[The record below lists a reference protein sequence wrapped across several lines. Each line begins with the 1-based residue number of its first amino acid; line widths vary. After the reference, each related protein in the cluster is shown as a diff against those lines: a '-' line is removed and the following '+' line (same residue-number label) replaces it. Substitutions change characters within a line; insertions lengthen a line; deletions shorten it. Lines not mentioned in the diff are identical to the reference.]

1 MRVAPFPKILEE
13 ISDVRRISSYLPV
26 LFVLFCGIQLA
37 SAQSSVDFN
46 VGFGTAHDKAAPGGI
61 DSNTG
66 YTCALGAA
74 SCQATPAL
82 SGFFMG
88 VGGDVMLTKR
98 YGFGVDATLQP
109 AKSNYGPL
117 QYREIFYG
125 FNGIFAP
132 VNQKKA
138 MVKIEG
144 GIGGAKSS
152 FSYTQTSCVGT
163 AVCSTSSQ
171 PVGSSNHFQVH
182 AGIGVQIFLTEHVFI
197 RPQFDFHYVPGLT
210 DQFGSNMVP
219 AGMVW
224 LGYSIGDR

>member
-1 MRVAPFPKILEE
+1 MKRT
-13 ISDVRRISSYLPV
+13 RRYLPL
-26 LFVLFCGIQLA
+26 LFLLPLSVPFA
-37 SAQSSVDFN
+37 SAQSSVDVN
-46 VGFGTAHDKAAPGGI
+46 VGFGAAHDKAAAGGI

-66 YTCALGAA
+66 YTCTVGAA
-74 SCQATPAL
+74 NCQATPAL

-98 YGFGVDATLQP
+98 YGFGGEASFQP
-109 AKSNYGPL
+109 VKANYGPL
-117 QYREIFYG
+117 QYREIFYD

-138 MVKIEG
+138 MVQIQG

-210 DQFGSNMVP
+210 DQFGSNSVP
-219 AGMVW
+219 AAMVW
-224 LGYSIGDR
+224 LGYSLGDR

>member
-1 MRVAPFPKILEE
+1 VKPICR
-13 ISDVRRISSYLPV
+13 YLPL
-26 LFVLFCGIQLA
+26 LFLPLLSIPFA

-46 VGFGTAHDKAAPGGI
+46 VGFGGAHDKAAAGGI

-66 YTCALGAA
+66 FTCAVGAA
-74 SCQATPAL
+74 NCQATPAL
-82 SGFFMG
+82 GGFFMG
-88 VGGDVMLTKR
+88 AGGDVMLTKR
-98 YGFGVDATLQP
+98 YGFGGEASFQP
-109 AKSNYGPL
+109 VKANYGPL
-117 QYREIFYG
+117 QYREIFYD

-138 MVKIEG
+138 MVQIEG

-163 AVCSTSSQ
+163 AVCSTQSQ

-219 AGMVW
+219 AAMVW

>member
-1 MRVAPFPKILEE
+1 MK
-13 ISDVRRISSYLPV
+13 RICRYLPL
-26 LFVLFCGIQLA
+26 LFLPLLSIPFA

-46 VGFGTAHDKAAPGGI
+46 VGFGTAHDKSTGAGI
-61 DSNTG
+61 DNLNSANAFGSCTV
-66 YTCALGAA
+66 GAA
-74 SCQATPAL
+74 DPNCQATPAL

-98 YGFGVDATLQP
+98 YGFGVQASLQP
-109 AKSNYGPL
+109 AKADYGPL
-117 QYREIFYG
+117 QFREIFYD
-125 FNGIFAP
+125 FNGILAP

-138 MVKIEG
+138 IVKIEG
-144 GIGGAKSS
+144 GVGGAKTS

-163 AVCSTSSQ
+163 AVCSNQSQ

-182 AGIGVQIFLTEHVFI
+182 AGVGVQIFLTEHVFI

-219 AGMVW
+219 AAMVW
-224 LGYSIGDR
+224 LGYSLGDR

>member
-1 MRVAPFPKILEE
+1 MKPICR
-13 ISDVRRISSYLPV
+13 YLPL
-26 LFVLFCGIQLA
+26 LFLPLLSIPFA

-98 YGFGVDATLQP
+98 YGFGVNATLQP

-132 VNQKKA
+132 VNRKKA
-138 MVKIEG
+138 MVQIEG
-144 GIGGAKSS
+144 GVGGAKSS

-219 AGMVW
+219 AGMLW

>member
-1 MRVAPFPKILEE
+1 M
-13 ISDVRRISSYLPV
+13 RRISRYLPL
-26 LFVLFCGIQLA
+26 LFVLFYCIPFA
-37 SAQSSVDFN
+37 RAQSSVDFN
-46 VGFGTAHDKAAPGGI
+46 VGFGTAHDKSTGAGI
-61 DSNTG
+61 DNLNSANAFGSCTVG
-66 YTCALGAA
+66 SADQY
-74 SCQATPAL
+74 CQATPAL

-98 YGFGVDATLQP
+98 YGFGIQADLQP
-109 AKSNYGPL
+109 AKADYGPL
-117 QYREIFYG
+117 QFREILYD
-125 FNGIFAP
+125 FNGIYAP

-138 MVKIEG
+138 MVQIMG
-144 GIGGAKSS
+144 GIGGAKTS

-163 AVCSTSSQ
+163 AVCSTQTQ

-182 AGIGVQIFLTEHVFI
+182 AGVGVQIFLTEHVFI

-219 AGMVW
+219 AAMVW

>member
-1 MRVAPFPKILEE
+1 MKPICR
-13 ISDVRRISSYLPV
+13 YLPL
-26 LFVLFCGIQLA
+26 LFLPLLSIPFA

-46 VGFGTAHDKAAPGGI
+46 VGFGAAHDKAAPGGI

-98 YGFGVDATLQP
+98 YGFGVNATLQP
-109 AKSNYGPL
+109 AKANYGPL
-117 QYREIFYG
+117 QYREIFYD

-138 MVKIEG
+138 IVKIEG
-144 GIGGAKSS
+144 GIGGAKTS
-152 FSYTQTSCVGT
+152 FTYTQSSCVGT
-163 AVCSTSSQ
+163 AVCAKSSQ
-171 PVGSSNHFQVH
+171 PVGASNHFQVH

>member
-1 MRVAPFPKILEE
+1 VKRICRYLSLPLLLLLSIPF
-13 ISDVRRISSYLPV
+13 
-26 LFVLFCGIQLA
+26 A

-46 VGFGTAHDKAAPGGI
+46 VGFGTAHDKSTGAGI
-61 DSNTG
+61 DNLNSANAFGSCTV
-66 YTCALGAA
+66 GAA
-74 SCQATPAL
+74 DPNCQATPAL

-98 YGFGVDATLQP
+98 YGFGIQAALQP
-109 AKSNYGPL
+109 AKANYGPL
-117 QYREIFYG
+117 QFREIFYD
-125 FNGIFAP
+125 FNGILAP

-138 MVKIEG
+138 IVKIEG
-144 GIGGAKSS
+144 GVGGAKTS

-163 AVCSTSSQ
+163 AVCSNQSQ

-182 AGIGVQIFLTEHVFI
+182 AGVGVQIFLTEHVFI

-219 AGMVW
+219 AAMVW
-224 LGYSIGDR
+224 LGYSLGDR

>member
-1 MRVAPFPKILEE
+1 MKRT
-13 ISDVRRISSYLPV
+13 RRYLPL
-26 LFVLFCGIQLA
+26 LFLLPLSVPFA
-37 SAQSSVDFN
+37 SAQSSVDVN
-46 VGFGTAHDKAAPGGI
+46 VGFGAAHDKAAAGGI

-66 YTCALGAA
+66 YTCTVGAA
-74 SCQATPAL
+74 NCQATPAL

-98 YGFGVDATLQP
+98 YGFGGEASFQP
-109 AKSNYGPL
+109 VKANYGPL
-117 QYREIFYG
+117 QYREIFYD

-138 MVKIEG
+138 IVKIEG

-210 DQFGSNMVP
+210 DQFGSNSVP
-219 AGMVW
+219 AAMVW
-224 LGYSIGDR
+224 LGYSLGDR

>member
-1 MRVAPFPKILEE
+1 VKPICR
-13 ISDVRRISSYLPV
+13 YLPL
-26 LFVLFCGIQLA
+26 LFLPLLSIPFA

-98 YGFGVDATLQP
+98 YGFGGEASFQP
-109 AKSNYGPL
+109 AKANYGPL
-117 QYREIFYG
+117 QYREIFYD

-138 MVKIEG
+138 IVKIEG

-182 AGIGVQIFLTEHVFI
+182 AGIGVQIFVTEHVFI
-197 RPQFDFHYVPGLT
+197 RPQFDFHYVPSLT
-210 DQFGSNMVP
+210 NQFGSNMVP
-219 AGMVW
+219 AAMVW

>member
-1 MRVAPFPKILEE
+1 VKPICR
-13 ISDVRRISSYLPV
+13 YLPL
-26 LFVLFCGIQLA
+26 LFLPLLSIPFA

-46 VGFGTAHDKAAPGGI
+46 VGFGGAHDKAAAGGI

-66 YTCALGAA
+66 FTCAVGAA
-74 SCQATPAL
+74 NCQATPAL
-82 SGFFMG
+82 GGFFMG
-88 VGGDVMLTKR
+88 AGGDVMLTKR
-98 YGFGVDATLQP
+98 YGFGGEASFQP
-109 AKSNYGPL
+109 VKANYGPL
-117 QYREIFYG
+117 QYREIFYD

-138 MVKIEG
+138 MVQIEG

-163 AVCSTSSQ
+163 AVCSTQSQ

-219 AGMVW
+219 AATVW

>member
-1 MRVAPFPKILEE
+1 VK
-13 ISDVRRISSYLPV
+13 RICRYLPL
-26 LFVLFCGIQLA
+26 LFLPLLSIPFA

-46 VGFGTAHDKAAPGGI
+46 VGFGTAHDKAAAGGI

-66 YTCALGAA
+66 NTCTTGAA
-74 SCQATPAL
+74 NCQTTPAL

-88 VGGDVMLTKR
+88 VGGDAMLTKR
-98 YGFGVDATLQP
+98 YGIGGEASFQP
-109 AKSNYGPL
+109 AKANYGPL
-117 QYREIFYG
+117 QYREIFYD

-138 MVKIEG
+138 IVKIMG

-197 RPQFDFHYVPGLT
+197 RPQFDFHYVPSLT

-219 AGMVW
+219 SAMVW
-224 LGYSIGDR
+224 LGYSLGDR

>member
-1 MRVAPFPKILEE
+1 VK
-13 ISDVRRISSYLPV
+13 RICRYLPP
-26 LFVLFCGIQLA
+26 LSLLLLSIPFA

-66 YTCALGAA
+66 STCTLGAA
-74 SCQATPAL
+74 NCQATPAL

-98 YGFGVDATLQP
+98 YGFGGEASFQP
-109 AKSNYGPL
+109 AKTDYGPL
-117 QYREIFYG
+117 QYREIFYD

-138 MVKIEG
+138 IVKIEG

-163 AVCSTSSQ
+163 AVCSKSTQ
-171 PVGSSNHFQVH
+171 PVGASNHFQVH
-182 AGIGVQIFLTEHVFI
+182 AGLGVQIFLTEHVFI

-219 AGMVW
+219 AAMVW
-224 LGYSIGDR
+224 LGYSMGDR

>member
-1 MRVAPFPKILEE
+1 VKRT
-13 ISDVRRISSYLPV
+13 RRYLPL
-26 LFVLFCGIQLA
+26 LFLLPLSVPFA
-37 SAQSSVDFN
+37 SAQSSVDVN
-46 VGFGTAHDKAAPGGI
+46 VGFGAAHDKAAAGGI

-66 YTCALGAA
+66 YTCTVGAA
-74 SCQATPAL
+74 NCQATPAL

-98 YGFGVDATLQP
+98 YGFGGEASFQP
-109 AKSNYGPL
+109 VKANYGPL
-117 QYREIFYG
+117 QYREIFYD

-138 MVKIEG
+138 MVQIQG

-210 DQFGSNMVP
+210 DQFGSNSVP
-219 AGMVW
+219 AAMVW
-224 LGYSIGDR
+224 LGYSLGDR

>member
-1 MRVAPFPKILEE
+1 MKPICR
-13 ISDVRRISSYLPV
+13 YLPL
-26 LFVLFCGIQLA
+26 LFLPLLSIPFA

-132 VNQKKA
+132 VNRKKA
-138 MVKIEG
+138 MVQIEG
-144 GIGGAKSS
+144 GVGGAKSS

-219 AGMVW
+219 AGMLW